1 METIVDIIAISPDSG
16 WAFVKEGDKLF
27 LFRPPYIP
35 SHRIEAKDIDVEKAF
50 QLQIF
55 VDCQYSFKNMDEAI
69 RFLENYYIELLE
81 NIGITEPSTDE
92 LKEFLKYVDDD
103 TLLDYLKRAKG
114 EFIPKGDLVTAGT
127 IVADII
133 ELDKANAEIN
143 KMAADVL
150 REIQKKREETK
161 DSVLDK
167 VPHKQSLN
175 WQTKFPNVNDK
186 YSQKGME
193 KFSWQISQ
201 EGQLFE
207 IVASR

>member
-16 WAFVKEGDKLF
+16 WAFVTDEGKLY

-35 SHRIEAKDIDVEKAF
+35 SHRIEAKDMDVEKAF

-81 NIGITEPSTDE
+81 NIGITEPSIDE

-103 TLLDYLKRAKG
+103 TLLDYLKRAKD
-114 EFIPKGDLVTAGT
+114 ELIPNGDLVTAGT

-143 KMAADVL
+143 KMAANVL

-161 DSVLDK
+161 GSVLDK
-167 VPHKQSLN
+167 VSYKQSYDR
-175 WQTKFPNVNDK
+175 QTKFPNVNDK
-186 YSQKGME
+186 YSRKEME
-193 KFSWQISQ
+193 EFSWQISQ

-207 IVASR
+207 VAA